1 MVSNILISVVC
12 ATRNAAET
20 LPAMIESYRA
30 ESSPQTELIV
40 VDACSTDHS
49 AEIFSRYRD
58 TVSTLIV
65 ESDKSIYEA
74 WNKGIAVAK
83 GDYVCFIGADDRIAA
98 GLVAQLTARIKSN
111 PSADFI
117 HGYNVMCRQGY
128 PVGIIG
134 RRYSPSTFEKYMPV
148 AHVMSAHKRS
158 WLLSEGK
165 FDESFKSSGDYDF
178 LLRTLHRTVYEECD
192 FVFAYVEDAGISRNS
207 MLPLRESHAARIKNG
222 VAYWKS
228 LIWFLRGCIG
238 MRAKK
243 LLKWRSV

>member
-1 MVSNILISVVC
+1 MASNILISVVC

-20 LPAMIESYRA
+20 LPAMIESYKA
-30 ESSPQTELIV
+30 ESSLQTELII

-49 AEIFSRYRD
+49 ADIFRD
-58 TVSTLIV
+58 YKDTISTLIV

-74 WNKGIAVAK
+74 WNKGITAAK

-98 GLVAQLTARIKSN
+98 GLVSQLTTRIRSK
-111 PSADFI
+111 PSADLI

-178 LLRTLHRTVYEECD
+178 LLRTLHRTVYDECD

-238 MRAKK
+238 MQVKK
-243 LLKWRSV
+243 LIRWHSI